1 MKPAQFNA
9 MFVTGIIVI
18 STIYIIISYLIVR
31 INFKPILDWAANQ
44 NAKKYK
50 DKFNM
55 MSLVTA
61 KSNPIIFWINDNFF
75 TPPLG
80 RLNMASTRFLLM
92 NVLTHATYIDDG
104 QAGGIVT
111 MRSLCESVLPN
122 YKDPYSKDLIFDDYI
137 RRGYCKRG
145 NHPVEPSATTGLK
158 YIQTSYK
165 ATNDDEFMNGTTFFH
180 YTIDP
185 SCLIIGENGEKKA
198 PLWPD
203 PTAHEH
209 WAGLII
215 EWLNGTSTTSKNYCN
230 PPPGG
235 ASNFPKAD
243 GSCAL
248 HFYGVS
254 GENGVDIVENRS
266 TKSPAGKASMDT
278 KYKVWFGTD
287 DTGALGNP
295 PGDNWISRM
304 GLPFNS
310 PLVVGF
316 VNNKYTMGTVPMDP
330 TAFSNLVGGVSGGV
344 AGGWV
349 GFCQGRGE
357 ARADDLWNFL
367 STAAEWQPTPSPPP
381 CKKSA
386 VGGILG
392 FMGPMLGA
400 GLFAIAT
407 GGWGAVAMLGVGAV
421 QGGIA
426 ASQSQQC

>member
-1 MKPAQFNA
+1 MEPAKFNA
-9 MFVTGIIVI
+9 MFVTGIII
-18 STIYIIISYLIVR
+18 ITIIYIIISYVIIR
-31 INFKPILDWAANQ
+31 INFKPILDWAAQQ

-61 KSNPIIFWINDNFF
+61 KSNPIIFWIHDNFF

-80 RLNMASTRFLLM
+80 RLNIASTRFLLM
-92 NVLTHATYIDDG
+92 NVLTHATYIDDNTG

-137 RRGYCKRG
+137 LKGYCKRG
-145 NHPVEPSATTGLK
+145 NYPVEPSATTGLK
-158 YIQTSYK
+158 YTQISYK
-165 ATNDDEFMNGTTFFH
+165 ATQDGEFMNGTTFFH

-185 SCLIIGENGEKKA
+185 SCLITGENGVKKA

-203 PTAHEH
+203 PSAHEH

-215 EWLNGTSTTSKNYCN
+215 EWLNGTITTSENYCN
-230 PPPGG
+230 K
-235 ASNFPKAD
+235 NFPKAD
-243 GSCAL
+243 ESCAL
-248 HFYGVS
+248 HFYWVN
-254 GENGVDIVENRS
+254 GENGVDIIENTS
-266 TKSPAGKASMDT
+266 TKSQAGKASMDT
-278 KYKVWFGTD
+278 KYKFWFGTD
-287 DTGALGNP
+287 NSGGALGNP

-316 VNNKYTMGTVPMDP
+316 VNNKYTMGGIKMDP

-349 GFCQGRGE
+349 GFCQGRGDVS
-357 ARADDLWNFL
+357 ADELWNFL

-386 VGGILG
+386 VGGVLG

-407 GGWGAVAMLGVGAV
+407 GGWGAVAMMGVGAV

-426 ASQSQQC
+426 AYQSQQC